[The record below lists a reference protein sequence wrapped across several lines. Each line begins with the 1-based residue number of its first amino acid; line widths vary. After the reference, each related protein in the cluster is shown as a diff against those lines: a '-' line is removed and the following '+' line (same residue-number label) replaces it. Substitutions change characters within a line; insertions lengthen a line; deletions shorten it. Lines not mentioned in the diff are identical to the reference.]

1 MAVLVLLVVVG
12 LPVLAGL
19 LLASLY
25 NRLVQLRV
33 GAAGAWSDIAVQLK
47 RRYDLVPNLVETVRG
62 YASHESATLTRVIE
76 ARQAAQAAASGTGAG
91 DAVARAALESQLTGA
106 LRQLFAVSEAYPA
119 LRAVESF
126 TALQESLQQ
135 VEEALQNARRYYNA
149 VVRDYNMALQQ
160 FPSNLVAGWFAFAP
174 RAFFELDA
182 EQERQAP
189 AVRF

>member
-1 MAVLVLLVVVG
+1 MLVLLLLVG
-12 LPVLAGL
+12 LPVLAAL
-19 LLASLY
+19 VLASLY

-33 GAAGAWSDIAVQLK
+33 GAAGAWSDIDVQLK

-76 ARQAAQAAASGTGAG
+76 ARQAAQAAASGSSAG
-91 DAVARAALESQLTGA
+91 DAVARAALESRLNGA
-106 LRQLFAVSEAYPA
+106 LGQVFALSEAYPA

-126 TALQESLQQ
+126 TALQASLQQ

-160 FPSNLVAGWFAFAP
+160 FPSNLVAAWFAFAP

-182 EQERQAP
+182 AQERQAP